1 MSKAVAKHTARRL
14 QRTRMSDKHTQD
26 HPASGTN
33 ETQTEFPEHDTDS
46 DRLSDLRAIL
56 TETKI
61 RLLQQILA
69 SPTGALSAVELA
81 ARNDITESTI
91 RDHLRDLSQ
100 RDRPIVRTLDAE
112 TDDSVPNGIPRKYYA
127 VTEYGIDL
135 LKQVGLYEQIGIL
148 YDMYEAADLEL
159 PHADER
165 PVAIEDIE
173 AYEHRPTP
181 GWL

>member
-1 MSKAVAKHTARRL
+1 MGVQAMCMSKEMQHASTAADD
-14 QRTRMSDKHTQD
+14 S
-26 HPASGTN
+26 SGGKTAP
-33 ETQTEFPEHDTDS
+33 PEHKLEA

-56 TETKI
+56 TETKV

-91 RDHLRDLSQ
+91 RDHLRDLAH
-100 RDRPIVRTLDAE
+100 RDSPIIQTIDAE
-112 TDDSVPNGIPRKYYA
+112 TDNSVPNGIPRRYYA

-135 LKQVGLYEQIGIL
+135 LNQLGLYEQIGIL
-148 YDMYEAADLEL
+148 YDMYEAADLKL
-159 PHADER
+159 PNADDR
-165 PVAIEDIE
+165 PVNIHDIE

-181 GWL
+181 DWL

>member
-1 MSKAVAKHTARRL
+1 MVVAKHIAHQL
-14 QRTRMSDKHTQD
+14 QQMCMSRELTRDA
-26 HPASGTN
+26 PASDTN
-33 ETQTEFPEHDTDS
+33 ETQTDFPEHETDT

-100 RDRPIVRTLDAE
+100 RDRAIVRTLEAE
-112 TDDSVPNGIPRKYYA
+112 TDDRVPNGIPRKYYA
-127 VTEYGIDL
+127 VTEYGIGL
-135 LKQVGLYEQIGIL
+135 LTQVGLYDQIGIL

-159 PHADER
+159 PDADDR
-165 PVAIEDIE
+165 PVSIEDIE
-173 AYEHRPTP
+173 TYEHRPTP
-181 GWL
+181 DWL

>member
-1 MSKAVAKHTARRL
+1 MIVAKHMARRL
-14 QRTRMSDKHTQD
+14 QEPCMSKELTRDA
-26 HPASGTN
+26 PASETN
-33 ETQTEFPEHDTDS
+33 ETQTDPPEHETDTD
-46 DRLSDLRAIL
+46 RLGDLRAIL

-69 SPTGALSAVELA
+69 SPTGAVSAVELA

-100 RDRPIVRTLDAE
+100 RDQPIIRTLDAE

-135 LKQVGLYEQIGIL
+135 LRQVGLYEQIGIL

-159 PHADER
+159 PDADER
-165 PVAIEDIE
+165 PVTIEDIE

-181 GWL
+181 EWL

>member
-1 MSKAVAKHTARRL
+1 MSKGQTGLPKHKMNA
-14 QRTRMSDKHTQD
+14 
-26 HPASGTN
+26 
-33 ETQTEFPEHDTDS
+33 
-46 DRLSDLRAIL
+46 DRLSDLRTIL
-56 TETKI
+56 TETKA

-91 RDHLRDLSQ
+91 RDHLRDLTH
-100 RDRPIVRTLDAE
+100 RDRPIVQTLDAE
-112 TDDSVPNGIPRKYYA
+112 TDERVPNGIPRKYYA

-159 PHADER
+159 PDADDR
-165 PVAIEDIE
+165 SVSIHDIE
-173 AYEHRPTP
+173 EYEHRPTP
-181 GWL
+181 DWL

>member
-1 MSKAVAKHTARRL
+1 MVIAKHIARLLQQTCMSKEL
-14 QRTRMSDKHTQD
+14 TRDVPSSD
-26 HPASGTN
+26 TN
-33 ETQTEFPEHDTDS
+33 ETQTEFPEHETDT

-100 RDRPIVRTLDAE
+100 RDRPIVRTLEAE

-135 LKQVGLYEQIGIL
+135 LTQLGLYEQIGIL

-159 PHADER
+159 PDADER
-165 PVAIEDIE
+165 PVSIEDIE
-173 AYEHRPTP
+173 TYEHRPTP
-181 GWL
+181 DWL